1 MNSDLEILPAPKLDV
16 RYETLVRV
24 SRPIGAYRSTK
35 ELFRVL
41 MDELHGVVQFDFV
54 GISLHDQDSD
64 SFQSYF
70 IDMASRSELLP
81 EEQLRPDETLTS

>member
-1 MNSDLEILPAPKLDV
+1 VNSDLEILPAPKLDV

-24 SRPIGAYRSTK
+24 SRAIGAYRSTK